1 MDIAVIAFFA
11 ALVLTVILVPMV
23 RFIAQRYG
31 IVDRPVLA
39 RKIHRKDIPLMG
51 GVALF
56 AAYFF
61 VLGALAFLQP
71 GLFEKIPAHTLIA
84 LFLAGL
90 VLMLGGYLDDRY
102 TLSASHQIFFPILAT
117 CIVMIGGVLMHKVTN
132 PFGDVFSLTTLVAI
146 PLTFLWL
153 MGMMYTTKFLDGLD
167 GLATGITGIGAI
179 MIFALTRT
187 EKFFQPD
194 VGALA
199 AILVGV
205 CVGFLFFNFHP
216 AKIFLGEGGSVLLG
230 FFLGVL
236 AIISGSKI
244 ATTLLVMGIPILDV
258 AWVLVRRWW
267 RGVPMTQGDDQHLHY
282 RFLKKGFSHRAT
294 VLWMYSLSAL
304 FGVLTLFLQ
313 SAQKLVALL
322 VLVFVMIAMAAY
334 LLWGSSE
341 KKKKPHAR

>member
-1 MDIAVIAFFA
+1 MDVGFLAFVSALAVTI
-11 ALVLTVILVPMV
+11 VLVPMV
-23 RFIAQRYG
+23 RFFAVRG
-31 IVDRPVLA
+31 GVVDRPILA
-39 RKIHRKDIPLMG
+39 RKVHRKNIPLLG
-51 GVALF
+51 GVAVF
-56 AAYFF
+56 AAYFL
-61 VLGALAFLQP
+61 VLGALAFWYP
-71 GLFEKIPAHTLIA
+71 HLFEKIPAHTLIA

-90 VLMLGGYLDDRY
+90 VLMVGGYLDDRFS
-102 TLSASHQIFFPILAT
+102 LKASRQIFFPIVAT
-117 CIVMIGGVLMHKVTN
+117 SIAMIGGVLMQKVTN
-132 PFGDVFSLTTLVAI
+132 PFGEVFVLTSVLAL

-167 GLATGITGIGAI
+167 GLATGITAIGAI

-199 AILVGV
+199 AILAGV
-205 CVGFLFFNFHP
+205 CLGFLLFNFHP

-230 FFLGVL
+230 FLLGVL

-258 AWVLVRRWW
+258 LWVLARRWW
-267 RGVPMTQGDDQHLHY
+267 QGVPVTQGDDQHLHY

-294 VLWMYSLSAL
+294 VLCMYSLSAL

-313 SAQKLVALL
+313 SSQKLIALL
-322 VLVFVMIAMAAY
+322 ILLFVMIVLVAY
-334 LLWGSSE
+334 LLWDSSG
-341 KKKKPHAR
+341 KKKSGR